1 MKSLLKMKRMEIVNK
16 YFTNCSTSLPIM
28 EMPIKA
34 ALRFSFMSVRKQTL
48 VSIWEGDEL
57 IHCSTR
63 SVNVGVEIINTDRHI
78 LRKH

>member
-34 ALRFSFMSVRKQTL
+34 ALRFSF
-48 VSIWEGDEL
+48 VSEE
-57 IHCSTR
+57 T
-63 SVNVGVEIINTDRHI
+63 NTSEDMGKR
-78 LRKH
+78 